1 MISRRALLAAALAS
15 TVASTVAACGS
26 KHDLTSSAS
35 LVATPQPT
43 LPTATLPPGAKVP
56 ASLVMIGDSIT
67 VASRKTL
74 EPILTAIGFSSV
86 AINAQVNR
94 RIEVG
99 SGKNGPTPGIV
110 VADFVRASGKRPD
123 VWVVALGTND
133 AGLYSTDAEYRDLID
148 TMLARIPPQAPLVW
162 IDTYRRDQLTGAE
175 QFNGVLRKAISTR
188 GHAVMGEWYQQVTKS
203 KGKILRVDGVHPNA
217 AGVLVF
223 SDLVRN
229 AIVTVLS

>member
-1 MISRRALLAAALAS
+1 MISRRTLLAAALAS

-26 KHDLTSSAS
+26 KHDLTSSGS
-35 LVATPQPT
+35 LAVTPQPT

-74 EPILTAIGFSSV
+74 EPILAAIGFSAV
-86 AINAQVNR
+86 AINAEVNR

-110 VADFVRASGKRPD
+110 VADFVLASGKRPA
-123 VWVVALGTND
+123 VWVIALGTND

-148 TMLARIPPQAPLVW
+148 KMLARVPPKAPLVW
-162 IDTYRRDQLTGAE
+162 VDTYRRDQLKGAE
-175 QFNGVLRKAISTR
+175 QFNSVLRDAITHR
-188 GHAVMGEWYQQVTKS
+188 GKAVMAEWSQQVIAST
-203 KGKILRVDGVHPNA
+203 GKILRIDGVHPNA
-217 AGVLVF
+217 AGVLIF

-229 AIVTVLS
+229 AVVTVLS

>member
-1 MISRRALLAAALAS
+1 
-15 TVASTVAACGS
+15 
-26 KHDLTSSAS
+26 
-35 LVATPQPT
+35 
-43 LPTATLPPGAKVP
+43 
-56 ASLVMIGDSIT
+56 MIGDSIT

-99 SGKNGPTPGIV
+99 FGKNGPTPGIV

-188 GHAVMGEWYQQVTKS
+188 GRAVMGEWYQQVTKS